1 MKTKLSV
8 KKKITHKC
16 RLEKKIT
23 EKKFVFVRV
32 AQLIKFFLSFA
43 VSTLTPLPKKY
54 WN

>member
-16 RLEKKIT
+16 RLEKKII
-23 EKKFVFVRV
+23 FVRV